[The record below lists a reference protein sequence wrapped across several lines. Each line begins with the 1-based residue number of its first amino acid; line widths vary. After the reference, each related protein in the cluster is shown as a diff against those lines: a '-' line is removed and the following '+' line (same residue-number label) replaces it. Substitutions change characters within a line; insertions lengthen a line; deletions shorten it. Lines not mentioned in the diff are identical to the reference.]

1 MEVTVEAVYENGIL
15 RPKKKLNLPEG
26 SKVTLKILPKR
37 VSERTFGI
45 VKMEKDEIDAIIEE
59 IEDEWQA

>member
-26 SKVTLKILPKR
+26 SKVTLKILPKK

>member
-15 RPKKKLNLPEG
+15 RPKKLNIPEG

-37 VSERTFGI
+37 VSERNLWDSQNG
-45 VKMEKDEIDAIIEE
+45 EG
-59 IEDEWQA
+59 

>member
-15 RPKKKLNLPEG
+15 RPKKLNIPEG

>member
-1 MEVTVEAVYENGIL
+1 M
-15 RPKKKLNLPEG
+15 PEG